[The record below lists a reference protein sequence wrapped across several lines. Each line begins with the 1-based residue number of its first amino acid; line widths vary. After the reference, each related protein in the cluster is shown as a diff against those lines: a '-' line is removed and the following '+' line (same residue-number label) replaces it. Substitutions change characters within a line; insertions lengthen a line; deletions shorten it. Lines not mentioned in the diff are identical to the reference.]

1 MNHNTTIVAAVFVL
15 LLAFFANP
23 FGLWM
28 PTTLQYMG
36 VAALV
41 VVAAIFAGLVMGEQ
55 ARDER
60 EEEIRAQSAR
70 AGYLAGI
77 VVLTLG
83 IIVPILMGDHANP
96 WVLTALGAMIVVRF
110 VVRIKSE

>member
-1 MNHNTTIVAAVFVL
+1 MINNTSIVAVVFVL
-15 LLAFFANP
+15 LLVFLANP

-28 PTTLQYMG
+28 PTGLQYMT

-41 VVAAIFAGLVMGEQ
+41 VVAAIFAGLVMGEK

-60 EEEIRAQSAR
+60 EEELRAKSAR

-77 VVLTLG
+77 IVLTLG
-83 IIVPILMGDHANP
+83 TAVPIIMGGHASP
-96 WVLTALGAMIVVRF
+96 WVLTALGVMIVVRF
-110 VVRIKSE
+110 ISRRREE